1 MFKND
6 RIRPIRSELESI
18 VGRENVRTDEA
29 EILMYSYDAGMAR
42 ARPEVVITFGS
53 TEQVAPVVRLLYGAG
68 IPFLPRLAGTNLSGG
83 TIPLKGGAILNL
95 SRLKKIRRI
104 DTAARLALV
113 EPGVV
118 NLELQKALEPFGL
131 FYAPDPASQKVSTIG
146 GNIGENA
153 GGPLCLKYGV
163 TSDNV
168 EKLEVVTPEGE
179 VNTWSYRDRGP
190 DLMSVLV
197 GSEGTL
203 GVVTGAWLRLLPLPA
218 HIKTAS
224 AAFPSLEGAMEAV
237 IRIIGSGIL
246 PRALEAMDKV
256 SMDAARRGPA
266 SVSEFPHKEYIDKDS
281 RRGGENPFP
290 AGTEAVLIIEL
301 DGDEPAKINTEL
313 EAARRL
319 CEEKGCSAF
328 KVAGDAAERE
338 RLWAA
343 RKGAYPAMARLAPD
357 VLVEDGVVPR
367 PRLTEALREVRAIIS
382 KYKLTSGLLF
392 HAGDGNLHPN
402 IIFDRRDIQEV
413 KRVKKAGYEI
423 LKACIRLGGTISG
436 EHGIGV
442 EKRVAMNWLYT
453 REELDFFQG
462 IKRAFD
468 PAGLANPDKI
478 LPVAGDQAAGDAVSK
493 AFGGKP
499 AGTETSLMFSG
510 RSALSVHARGI
521 LDELRLRSGAG
532 TRTAVTG
539 LGTRLKPERIME
551 GSRPLELRLLAG
563 RPELDRENLT
573 VRAEAGLSFGEL
585 ARQLREAGFY
595 LDLPEL
601 KGSVGGLIASKACPE
616 IRGLL
621 LGLEVA
627 LADGT
632 LLELGG
638 KTVKNVAGYDA
649 VKLFC
654 GSLGA
659 YGVILAATFALS
671 AGDPPAR
678 GRFDEPPDWDAFEPG
693 VIQSRLKKE
702 FDPRNLLNPWVY
714 KHG

>member
-1 MFKND
+1 MFKKD
-6 RIRPIRSELESI
+6 RISALRPELEAL
-18 VGRENVRTDEA
+18 VGAENVRTDEG

-42 ARPEVVITFGS
+42 ARPEVVINFTATG
-53 TEQVAPVVRLLYGAG
+53 QVAPVVKILYRAG

-95 SRLKKIRRI
+95 SRLKKIRQI
-104 DTAARLALV
+104 DTAAGLALV

-118 NLELQKALEPFGL
+118 NLELQKALEPFGY

-163 TSDNV
+163 TADNV

-179 VNTWSYRDRGP
+179 VRTLSYRDQGP
-190 DLMSVLV
+190 DLMSVII

-203 GVVTGAWLRLLPLPA
+203 GIVTHAWLKILPLPA

-224 AAFPSLEGAMEAV
+224 AAFPSLDSAMRAV
-237 IRIIGSGIL
+237 TRIISAGIL

-256 SMDAARRGPA
+256 SMDAALSGKA
-266 SVSEFPHKEYIDKDS
+266 
-281 RRGGENPFP
+281 NPFP
-290 AGTEAVLIIEL
+290 AGTEAVLIVEL
-301 DGDEPAKINTEL
+301 DGADAGRVQTEL
-313 EAARRL
+313 ETVHKICSDNG
-319 CEEKGCSAF
+319 CEAF
-328 KVAGDAAERE
+328 KVAGDEDERAL
-338 RLWAA
+338 LWQA

-367 PRLTEALREVRAIIS
+367 PRLPEALRETREIIS
-382 KYKLTSGLLF
+382 KYKLTAGLLF

-402 IIFDRRDIQEV
+402 VIFDRRDIEEV
-413 KRVKKAGYEI
+413 KRVKKAGYEM
-423 LKACIRLGGTISG
+423 LKSCIRLGGTISG

-442 EKRVAMNWLYT
+442 EKRVAMNWLYGKG
-453 REELDFFQG
+453 ELAFFHSM
-462 IKRAFD
+462 KRAFD

-478 LPVAGDQAAGDAVSK
+478 LPVASD
-493 AFGGKP
+493 
-499 AGTETSLMFSG
+499 
-510 RSALSVHARGI
+510 RSAAKPDLAGAFVFPGKSGLSPEARSVI
-521 LDELRLRSGAG
+521 DEIRLRAASG

-539 LGTRLKPERIME
+539 LGTRLKPARIME
-551 GSRPLELRLLAG
+551 GAKPLDLAQLAG
-563 RPELDRENLT
+563 RAEIDRENLT
-573 VRAEAGLSFGEL
+573 ARAEAGLSLEEFR
-585 ARQLREAGFY
+585 RQLGEAGFS

-601 KGSVGGLIASKACPE
+601 KGSVGGLIASKVCPD

-621 LGLEVA
+621 LGLEVTTA
-627 LADGT
+627 SGE

-649 VKLFC
+649 VRLFC

-659 YGVILAATFALS
+659 YGVIISATFALS
-671 AGDPPAR
+671 AGKDR
-678 GRFDEPPDWDAFEPG
+678 GRAPFAEPAGWDDFEPG
-693 VIQSRLKKE
+693 DIHRRLKKE
-702 FDPRNLLNPWVY
+702 FDPQNLLNPWVY
-714 KHG
+714 RNI

>member
-1 MFKND
+1 MFKHN
-6 RIRPIRSELESI
+6 RIGAVRAQLEAL
-18 VGRENVRTDEA
+18 VGRENVREDEA

-42 ARPEVVITFGS
+42 ARPEAVINFTS
-53 TEQVAPVVRLLYGAG
+53 TEQVAPVVKILYGAG

-95 SRLKKIRRI
+95 SRLKKIRQI
-104 DTAARLALV
+104 DTGARLALV

-118 NLELQKALEPFGL
+118 NLELQKALAPFGF

-163 TSDNV
+163 TTDNV

-179 VNTWSYRDRGP
+179 IKTWSYRDQGP
-190 DLMSVLV
+190 DLMSVIV

-203 GVVTGAWLRLLPLPA
+203 GIVINAWLKILPLPA
-218 HIKTAS
+218 RIKTAS
-224 AAFPSLEGAMEAV
+224 AAFPSLDGALEAV
-237 IRIIGSGIL
+237 TRIISSGIL

-256 SMDAARRGPA
+256 SMDAARRGT
-266 SVSEFPHKEYIDKDS
+266 ENTFPD
-281 RRGGENPFP
+281 
-290 AGTEAVLIIEL
+290 GTEAVLIIEL
-301 DGDEPAKINTEL
+301 DGSDEAKIEKDL
-313 EAARRL
+313 EAVRKICAD
-319 CEEKGCSAF
+319 KACSAF
-328 KVAGDAAERE
+328 KVAGDEAERE
-338 RLWAA
+338 LLWAA

-367 PRLTEALREVRAIIS
+367 PRLPEALRETRAIIS
-382 KYKLTSGLLF
+382 KYKLTAGLLF
-392 HAGDGNLHPN
+392 HAGDGNIHPN
-402 IIFDRRDIQEV
+402 MIFDRRDIQEV

-442 EKRVAMNWLYT
+442 EKRVAMNWMYT
-453 REELDFFQG
+453 REELDFFHG

-478 LPVAGDQAAGDAVSK
+478 LPVANEAAAGDTASK
-493 AFGGKP
+493 AFGGPSSGPEASSVFSSRASLSP
-499 AGTETSLMFSG
+499 A
-510 RSALSVHARGI
+510 ARGL
-521 LDELRLRSGAG
+521 LDELRLRAGAG

-551 GSRPLELRLLAG
+551 GSKPLELRHLEG
-563 RPELDRENLT
+563 RAEIDRENLT
-573 VRAEAGLSFGEL
+573 ARVEAGLSFEEL
-585 ARQLREAGFY
+585 GRQLKEAGFY

-601 KGSVGGLIASKACPE
+601 KGSVGGLIASKACPD
-616 IRGLL
+616 IRGHL

-627 LADGT
+627 LADGS

-659 YGVILAATFALS
+659 YGVIIAVTFALS
-671 AGDPPAR
+671 AGQAPDRKAA
-678 GRFDEPPDWDAFEPG
+678 GETPPDWDAFEPDE
-693 VIQSRLKKE
+693 IHRRLKRE

-714 KHG
+714 KGHG